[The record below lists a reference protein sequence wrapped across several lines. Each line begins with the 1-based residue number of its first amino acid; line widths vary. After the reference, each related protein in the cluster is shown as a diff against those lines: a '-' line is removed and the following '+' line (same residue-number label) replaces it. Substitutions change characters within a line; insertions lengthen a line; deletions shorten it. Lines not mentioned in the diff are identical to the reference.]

1 MTLPQLEDAIDGVI
15 DNLLANGVTADEV
28 ERATSRLVAESIYAK
43 DNQAT
48 MARWYGAALTS
59 GGSVERVQTWPD
71 RIRAVTPDAVTTVAK
86 TYLDKRRSVTGYLI
100 KDASA
105 KEDKR
110 S

>member
-1 MTLPQLEDAIDGVI
+1 VI

-28 ERATSRLVAESIYAK
+28 ERATNRLVAEAIYAQ

-59 GGSVERVQTWPD
+59 GGSVERVQNWAD
-71 RIRAVTPDAVTTVAK
+71 RIRAVTPDGVLQVAK
-86 TYLDKRRSVTGYLI
+86 TYLDKRRSVTGYLV
-100 KDASA
+100 KDAAA

>member
-1 MTLPQLEDAIDGVI
+1 
-15 DNLLANGVTADEV
+15 
-28 ERATSRLVAESIYAK
+28 
-43 DNQAT
+43 

-59 GGSVERVQTWPD
+59 GGTVERVQSWPD
-71 RIRAVTPDAVTTVAK
+71 RIREVKPEMVHAVAK

-100 KDASA
+100 KDTAP